1 MTLPASDAAPDP
13 DRVGLRV
20 DPLELLDSVDEDLLE
35 PARVEPPRGP
45 RSPESDGHDVDPI
58 SEVAAELRLPALG
71 LPPLEAKPLVPV
83 PFLTI
88 ERRPPAAG
96 PPSAPQGPPGR
107 PPGLGLLSG
116 LVLLFLP
123 RLPPPFLFLLLL

>member
-1 MTLPASDAAPDP
+1 MPLPASDAAPDP

-20 DPLELLDSVDEDLLE
+20 DPLELLHGVDEDLLE

-45 RSPESDGHDVDPI
+45 RSPESDGHDVDPV
-58 SEVAAELRLPALG
+58 SEMAPELRLPALG

-88 ERRPPAAG
+88 ERRPPAGDLPSDPEG
-96 PPSAPQGPPGR
+96 PPAR
-107 PPGLGLLSG
+107 RRALGLLSG
-116 LVLLFLP
+116 AALLFPSPP
-123 RLPPPFLFLLLL
+123 RPPLPFLLPL